1 MADVIFVALILG
13 FFAVAVG
20 LVKVCERI
28 VGGADLATVET
39 PEAPGPAS
47 EGETGVAA

>member
-1 MADVIFVALILG
+1 MTDVIFVALILG
-13 FFAVAVG
+13 FFALAVG

-28 VGGADLATVET
+28 VGGAELDTIVS

-47 EGETGVAA
+47 QDETGVAA